1 MILTNRLGS
10 TFELPLTM
18 SWTKVNHSIQIESER
33 LTGDGSIFTG
43 SSIEPRSFTVDGSLY
58 YKTKSANRTKIDEL
72 KHFLK
77 YAPIEVNRGDD
88 KNIIAYPNTFDAEYL
103 DDDVEV
109 ILSIGFTA
117 LDPYFYGA
125 IQSFTSTLTA
135 PDSIAIEPL
144 SEAYPVI
151 TLAITGTCTDPTLS
165 CDGQTIVI
173 AGEYTTGT
181 IIVDCKRMRA
191 TYEGVG
197 IIGAMND
204 AWLNSSFILT
214 QDSTSVAFT
223 ATGSY
228 TVDVTIDFRP
238 RWL

>member
-1 MILTNRLGS
+1 MTLTNRLGS
-10 TFELPLTM
+10 TLELPITM
-18 SWTKVNHSIQIESER
+18 SFTKVSHTIKIEQER
-33 LTGDGSIFTG
+33 LTGDGSMFTG
-43 SSIEPRSFTVDGSLY
+43 SSVEPRSFTVEGSLY
-58 YKTKSANRTKIDEL
+58 YKTKTANRQKVDEL
-72 KHFLK
+72 KAFLR
-77 YAPIEVNRGDD
+77 YAPIEVNRGDAR
-88 KNIIAYPNTFDAEYL
+88 NVVAYPQSFNAEYL

-109 ILSIGFTA
+109 VLSIGFTA

-125 IQSFTSTLTA
+125 IQNFTSTLIS

-165 CDGQTIVI
+165 CDGQTIAI

-181 IIVDCKRMRA
+181 IIVDCKRMIA

-197 IIGAMND
+197 IIGSMND
-204 AWLNSSFILT
+204 AWLNNSFILT